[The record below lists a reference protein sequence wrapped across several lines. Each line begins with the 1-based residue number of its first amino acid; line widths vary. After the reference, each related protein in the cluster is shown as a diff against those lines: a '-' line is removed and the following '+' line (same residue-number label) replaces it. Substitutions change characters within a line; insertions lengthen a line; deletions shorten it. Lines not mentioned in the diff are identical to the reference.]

1 MNKSIK
7 NLTTDGTL
15 LGWDKNTVAMISEGI
30 KEPAMVAERRLAAFK
45 QLQKTSWPTSRDEEW
60 RHTNPFEIG
69 KNKFRLWNS
78 ISDKVVPDVFKR
90 NGQRGVIPDNVTF
103 IQLVNGVVVNRQ
115 ITKPFQL
122 KNAIIDDI
130 RNIGDRWENEP
141 DGKAESEGENSDAL
155 NLMFDSFYQSGVF
168 ISIPP
173 NVSSKMPIYISS
185 INNTPQ
191 GAMFYQNY
199 FRLQKGCDITIILHL
214 KCLSDAEQWLA
225 SKTKIVVEDN
235 ATFNLLVLNETESTT
250 FLTEDMSIEAGRD
263 AKVNVVGIDLTNGWS
278 VINRNMKL
286 IGAGCE
292 VKLHEVHLGTNNSHM
307 DLRTTQQHLAPSTRS
322 DLLYKTAMFGD
333 SHSVFQGLINIQP
346 EAVNSNAYQ
355 MNRNLLLGENASTD
369 SIPKLEILVDEVRCS
384 HGATAGFLDKNII
397 FYLMSRGM
405 TYDQSL
411 MLLLDGFLR
420 EVPSILEQP
429 EVLGLAEKKLV
440 DFIKNLKVKSET
452 NS

>member
-1 MNKSIK
+1 
-7 NLTTDGTL
+7 
-15 LGWDKNTVAMISEGI
+15 
-30 KEPAMVAERRLAAFK
+30 
-45 QLQKTSWPTSRDEEW
+45 
-60 RHTNPFEIG
+60 
-69 KNKFRLWNS
+69 
-78 ISDKVVPDVFKR
+78 
-90 NGQRGVIPDNVTF
+90 
-103 IQLVNGVVVNRQ
+103 
-115 ITKPFQL
+115 
-122 KNAIIDDI
+122 
-130 RNIGDRWENEP
+130 
-141 DGKAESEGENSDAL
+141 
-155 NLMFDSFYQSGVF
+155 
-168 ISIPP
+168 
-173 NVSSKMPIYISS
+173 
-185 INNTPQ
+185 
-191 GAMFYQNY
+191 
-199 FRLQKGCDITIILHL
+199 
-214 KCLSDAEQWLA
+214 
-225 SKTKIVVEDN
+225 
-235 ATFNLLVLNETESTT
+235 
-250 FLTEDMSIEAGRD
+250 
-263 AKVNVVGIDLTNGWS
+263 
-278 VINRNMKL
+278 
-286 IGAGCE
+286 
-292 VKLHEVHLGTNNSHM
+292 M